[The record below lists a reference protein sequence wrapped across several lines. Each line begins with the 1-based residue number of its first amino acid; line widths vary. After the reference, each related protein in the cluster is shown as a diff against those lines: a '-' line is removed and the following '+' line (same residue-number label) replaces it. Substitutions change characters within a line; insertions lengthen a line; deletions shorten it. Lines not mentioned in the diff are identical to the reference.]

1 MTISIIPTT
10 DDLGLAPVFATT
22 PLVITAP
29 IPASGPAMASYRME
43 LWKRPHESGSV
54 GALPLASTAGIV
66 SGSNVTFTF
75 SAAQMD
81 QTLNNQVNS
90 NNFWIVIGGLDA
102 DGFPYSLRAGNLEI
116 KPSALSLQPDTSIT
130 FTVVNGVASYVFSG
144 TTYSF
149 DVIAGAAT
157 TSTDYRVIDDVASFV
172 YNGILYSYDAVLD
185 PTFGPI
191 DTSVVVIDEMLIV
204 TANGQSYSVPAVIAN
219 P

>member
-1 MTISIIPTT
+1 
-10 DDLGLAPVFATT
+10 
-22 PLVITAP
+22 
-29 IPASGPAMASYRME
+29 
-43 LWKRPHESGSV
+43 
-54 GALPLASTAGIV
+54 
-66 SGSNVTFTF
+66 
-75 SAAQMD
+75 
-81 QTLNNQVNS
+81 
-90 NNFWIVIGGLDA
+90 
-102 DGFPYSLRAGNLEI
+102 
-116 KPSALSLQPDTSIT
+116 
-130 FTVVNGVASYVFSG
+130 VASYVFSG

-191 DTSVVVIDEMLIV
+191 DTSVVVIDDMLVV